1 MNVILLT
8 LTLFTSLFF
17 TSASAVAQEPAPDAP
32 PAPEAT
38 VDLFGG
44 ESSGL
49 LQEAAEEVVEVV
61 ADYGPGPAAFEISPE
76 EAYKRSLLYTSGS
89 RYLLQRSLEVLLENE
104 IERRRAAGIYVG
116 DVDLSKEDIDAEVQ
130 KRVDTVMAQDP
141 SADFWAQVRAQ
152 GFTEETYRAELRRNV
167 QAQRMFFPL
176 DPEDWPV
183 EQLKEI
189 LGRNWPDY
197 LEKDHATLLEKKK
210 NGEFQPLN
218 DQILNQFLMPN
229 VWNYLMTNETVLYP
243 SDGLEEGVAMRI
255 GDKNLMTDE
264 LLKVVDPII
273 SEADRQLAQQFV
285 DNMNLLRASLTAS
298 GKWMNYDSFRRAFA
312 EEEAMYEGTI
322 IPHSM
327 MVMDFLGF
335 PSMEIYRQYFLA
347 KKSFAATLPEKT
359 LEDGSENP
367 DFRALAEQQMES
379 RGEFYKGSKVKA
391 DVILLSARDKRT
403 GQFPLKGDPF
413 GSAAE
418 RADEVRDVLMS
429 GEDFL
434 ETLVEYSDYPETVQN
449 SNASMPQPNRGRLP
463 MQTRNDMR
471 GFLGESDFSD
481 FLYGYSLAD
490 DIFFYSEEGAI
501 YGPVKSPLGYSFYRL
516 DSRSPAG
523 KVLQYGEDERDTFI
537 VEDDLVTTQFLAF
550 LASLRS

>member
-17 TSASAVAQEPAPDAP
+17 TSVGAVAQEPAPDAQP
-32 PAPEAT
+32 TAEPTA
-38 VDLFGG
+38 DLFGG
-44 ESSGL
+44 EAGGS
-49 LQEAAEEVVEVV
+49 LQEAVEEAVEEV

-76 EAYKRSLLYTSGS
+76 EAYKRSLLYTAGS

-104 IERRRAAGIYVG
+104 MERRRAAGIFVG

-176 DPEDWPV
+176 DPEEWPI
-183 EQLKEI
+183 EQLKVI

-229 VWNYLMTNETVLYP
+229 VWNHLMTNETVLYP
-243 SDGLEEGVAMRI
+243 SDGLPEGVAMRI
-255 GDKNLMTDE
+255 GTKDLMTED

-273 SEADRQLAQQFV
+273 SETDRQLAQQFV

-335 PSMEIYRQYFLA
+335 PSMEIYRQYFQA

-367 DFRALAEQQMES
+367 AFRALVEQQIES
-379 RGEFYKGSKVKA
+379 RGEFYKGSKVKV
-391 DVILLSARDKRT
+391 DIILLSARDKRT
-403 GQFPLKGDPF
+403 GKFPLKGDPF
-413 GSAAE
+413 ASAAE

-449 SNASMPQPNRGRLP
+449 SNANMPQPNRGRLP

-471 GFLGESDFSD
+471 GFLGESDFTD

-523 KVLQYGEDERDTFI
+523 KVLKYGEDERDTYI